1 MNILNYINWISLSYM
16 EKSSHFQNVG
26 KINIWAVEISISIS
40 DRCDGAAAVSSSSTI
55 QHVYLIDPDNNE
67 SLT

>member
-1 MNILNYINWISLSYM
+1 M